1 MVIPVLEL
9 LILSSLAGV
18 PGWYVGGA
26 VGACLS
32 ALLAVCLYALVLA
45 WKIDRFDRW
54 LSAPNLRLDPPWQ
67 GVWREMALR
76 IQRMLRQQEKLAT
89 VHEKRLQDFLLAIQA
104 SPNGVILLDE
114 EARIEWCNDTA
125 AAHLGLDALKD
136 RMQHVVHLVRDPVFA
151 RYFSQA
157 DHACEAVIEG
167 RASSVVNSQKLSVQL
182 HAYGEGRSLLLSR
195 DITAVA
201 QAEAM
206 RRDFVANVSH
216 EIRTPLTVLSGF
228 VETLQTLPLDEQE
241 RGRYLDLMAVQSQRM
256 QDLVA
261 DLLTLSQLEGSS
273 PPGMNQQVSL
283 PELMW
288 KIEADAHALASL
300 MGGLEVTETQ
310 DIVFDA
316 SPDWRFFGSG
326 TELQSAV
333 SNLVSNAIRYTP
345 SGGKI
350 HARWYQQAD
359 HRIFA
364 VTDTGPGIAPEH
376 LPRLSERFYRV
387 DRSRSRETGGT
398 GLGLAITKHVAQR
411 HGGELR
417 IESQVGQGS
426 TFMLVLP
433 ASRFVSA
440 ESVHKTA
447 AATGPQP

>member
-1 MVIPVLEL
+1 MG
-9 LILSSLAGV
+9 LAGL

-26 VGACLS
+26 LGAAVA
-32 ALLAVCLYALVLA
+32 ALLAVCIYALVLA
-45 WKIDRFDRW
+45 WRVDRFDRW
-54 LSAPNLRLDPPWQ
+54 LSAPSLRLDPPWQ
-67 GVWREMALR
+67 GVWREMSLR
-76 IQRMLRQQEKLAT
+76 VQRMLKQQEKLAA

-104 SPNGVILLDE
+104 SPNGVILLDG

-125 AAHLGLDALKD
+125 AAHLGLDAVKD

-151 RYFSQA
+151 RYFSQS
-157 DHACEAVIEG
+157 DHASEAVIEG
-167 RASSVVNSQKLSVQL
+167 RSSSAVSSQKLSVQL
-182 HAYGEGRSLLLSR
+182 HAYGEGRSLLLTR

-228 VETLQTLPLDEQE
+228 VETLQTLPLDQQE
-241 RGRYLDLMAVQSQRM
+241 RIRYLDLMAVQSQRM

-261 DLLTLSQLEGSS
+261 DLLTLSQLEGSL
-273 PPGMNQQVSL
+273 PPGMNQQVLL
-283 PELMW
+283 PELMSQV
-288 KIEADAHALASL
+288 ESDARALSSL
-300 MGGLEVTETQ
+300 MAGLDATQ
-310 DIVFDA
+310 TQEIIFDP
-316 SPDWRFFGSG
+316 SPYWALLGSRS
-326 TELQSAV
+326 ELQSAV
-333 SNLVSNAIRYTP
+333 SNLVSNAVRYTP
-345 SGGKI
+345 LGGKI
-350 HARWYQQAD
+350 HARWWRQSD
-359 HRIFA
+359 SCIFA

-433 ASRFVSA
+433 MSRCVVA
-440 ESVHKTA
+440 NAPVEA
-447 AATGPQP
+447 

>member
-1 MVIPVLEL
+1 MVFPVFEL
-9 LILSSLAGV
+9 LFLMGLAGL

-26 VGACLS
+26 LGAAWS
-32 ALLAVCLYALVLA
+32 ALLAVCIYALVLA
-45 WKIDRFDRW
+45 WRVDRFDRW
-54 LSAPNLRLDPPWQ
+54 LSASSLRLDPPWQ
-67 GVWREMALR
+67 GVWREMSLR
-76 IQRMLRQQEKLAT
+76 VQRMLKQQEKLAAI
-89 VHEKRLQDFLLAIQA
+89 HEKRLQDFLLAIQA

-125 AAHLGLDALKD
+125 AAHLGLDAVKD

-151 RYFSQA
+151 RYFSQS
-157 DHACEAVIEG
+157 DHASEAVIEG
-167 RASSVVNSQKLSVQL
+167 RSSSAVSSQKLSVQL
-182 HAYGEGRSLLLSR
+182 HAYGEGRSLLLTR

-261 DLLTLSQLEGSS
+261 DLLTLSQLEGSL
-273 PPGMNQQVSL
+273 PPGLNQQVFL
-283 PELMW
+283 PGLMTQIEL
-288 KIEADAHALASL
+288 DARALSSL
-300 MGGLEVTETQ
+300 MAGLDATQTQ
-310 DIVFDA
+310 DIIFDP
-316 SPDWRFFGSG
+316 SPDWAFLGSR

-333 SNLVSNAIRYTP
+333 SNLVSNAVRYTP
-345 SGGKI
+345 LGGKI
-350 HARWYQQAD
+350 HARWWRQSDYC
-359 HRIFA
+359 IFA

-398 GLGLAITKHVAQR
+398 GLGLAIAKHVAQR

-433 ASRFVSA
+433 MSRCVVASAPIEV
-440 ESVHKTA
+440 
-447 AATGPQP
+447 

>member
-1 MVIPVLEL
+1 MVFPVFEL
-9 LILSSLAGV
+9 LFLMGLAGL

-26 VGACLS
+26 LGAAVA
-32 ALLAVCLYALVLA
+32 ALLAVCIYALVLA
-45 WKIDRFDRW
+45 WRVDRFDRW
-54 LSAPNLRLDPPWQ
+54 LSAPSLRLDPPWQ
-67 GVWREMALR
+67 GVWREMSLR
-76 IQRMLRQQEKLAT
+76 VQRMLKQQEKLAA

-104 SPNGVILLDE
+104 SPNGVILLDG

-125 AAHLGLDALKD
+125 AAHLGLDAVKD

-151 RYFSQA
+151 RYFSQS
-157 DHACEAVIEG
+157 DHASEAVIEG
-167 RASSVVNSQKLSVQL
+167 RSSSAVSSQKLSVQL
-182 HAYGEGRSLLLSR
+182 HAYGEGRSLLLTR

-228 VETLQTLPLDEQE
+228 VETLQTLPLDQQE
-241 RGRYLDLMAVQSQRM
+241 RIRYLDLMAVQSQRM

-261 DLLTLSQLEGSS
+261 DLLTLSQLEGSL
-273 PPGMNQQVSL
+273 PPGMSQQVLL
-283 PELMW
+283 PELMSQ
-288 KIEADAHALASL
+288 IESDARALSSL
-300 MGGLEVTETQ
+300 MAGLDATQ
-310 DIVFDA
+310 TQEIIFDP
-316 SPDWRFFGSG
+316 SPDWALLGSRS
-326 TELQSAV
+326 ELQSAV
-333 SNLVSNAIRYTP
+333 SNLVSNAVRYTP
-345 SGGKI
+345 LGGKI
-350 HARWYQQAD
+350 HARWWRQSD
-359 HRIFA
+359 SCIFA

-433 ASRFVSA
+433 MSRCVVA
-440 ESVHKTA
+440 NAPVEA
-447 AATGPQP
+447 

>member
-1 MVIPVLEL
+1 MVFPVFEL
-9 LILSSLAGV
+9 LFLMGLAGL

-26 VGACLS
+26 LGAAVA
-32 ALLAVCLYALVLA
+32 ALLAVCIYALVLA
-45 WKIDRFDRW
+45 WRVDRFDRW
-54 LSAPNLRLDPPWQ
+54 LSAPSLRLDPPWQ
-67 GVWREMALR
+67 GVWREMSLR
-76 IQRMLRQQEKLAT
+76 VQRMLKQQEKLAAI
-89 VHEKRLQDFLLAIQA
+89 HEKRLQDFLLAIQA

-125 AAHLGLDALKD
+125 AAHLGLDAVKD

-151 RYFSQA
+151 RYFSQS
-157 DHACEAVIEG
+157 DHASEAVIEG
-167 RASSVVNSQKLSVQL
+167 RSSSAVSSQKLSVQL
-182 HAYGEGRSLLLSR
+182 HAYGEGRSLLLTR

-228 VETLQTLPLDEQE
+228 VETLQTLPLDQQE
-241 RGRYLDLMAVQSQRM
+241 RIRYLDLMAVQSQRM

-261 DLLTLSQLEGSS
+261 DLLTLSQLEGSL
-273 PPGMNQQVSL
+273 PPGMNQQVLL
-283 PELMW
+283 PELMSQ
-288 KIEADAHALASL
+288 IESDARALSSL
-300 MGGLEVTETQ
+300 MAGLDATQ
-310 DIVFDA
+310 TQEIIFDP
-316 SPDWRFFGSG
+316 SPDWALLGSRS
-326 TELQSAV
+326 ELQSAV
-333 SNLVSNAIRYTP
+333 SNLVSNAVRYTP
-345 SGGKI
+345 LGGKI
-350 HARWYQQAD
+350 HARWWRQSD
-359 HRIFA
+359 SCIFA

-433 ASRFVSA
+433 MSRCVVA
-440 ESVHKTA
+440 NAPVEA
-447 AATGPQP
+447 

>member
-1 MVIPVLEL
+1 
-9 LILSSLAGV
+9 
-18 PGWYVGGA
+18 
-26 VGACLS
+26 
-32 ALLAVCLYALVLA
+32 
-45 WKIDRFDRW
+45 
-54 LSAPNLRLDPPWQ
+54 
-67 GVWREMALR
+67 
-76 IQRMLRQQEKLAT
+76 
-89 VHEKRLQDFLLAIQA
+89 
-104 SPNGVILLDE
+104 LLDE

-125 AAHLGLDALKD
+125 AAHLGLDAVKD

-151 RYFSQA
+151 RYFSQS
-157 DHACEAVIEG
+157 DHASEAVIEG
-167 RASSVVNSQKLSVQL
+167 RSSSAVSSQKLSVQL
-182 HAYGEGRSLLLSR
+182 HAYGEGRSLLLTR

-216 EIRTPLTVLSGF
+216 EIRTPLTVLSGC

-261 DLLTLSQLEGSS
+261 DLLTLSQLEGSL
-273 PPGMNQQVSL
+273 PPGLNQQVFL
-283 PELMW
+283 PGLMTQIEL
-288 KIEADAHALASL
+288 DARALSSL
-300 MGGLEVTETQ
+300 MAGLDATQ
-310 DIVFDA
+310 TQEIIFDP
-316 SPDWRFFGSG
+316 SPDWAFLGSR

-333 SNLVSNAIRYTP
+333 SNLVSNAVRYTP
-345 SGGKI
+345 LGGKI
-350 HARWYQQAD
+350 HARWWRQSDYC
-359 HRIFA
+359 IFA

-398 GLGLAITKHVAQR
+398 GLGLAIAKHVAQR

-433 ASRFVSA
+433 MSRCVVA
-440 ESVHKTA
+440 NAPVEV
-447 AATGPQP
+447 

>member
-1 MVIPVLEL
+1 MVFPVFEL
-9 LILSSLAGV
+9 FFLLGLAGL
-18 PGWYVGGA
+18 PGWYLGGA
-26 VGACLS
+26 LGASLS
-32 ALLAVCLYALVLA
+32 ALLAVCIYALVLA
-45 WKIDRFDRW
+45 WRVYRFDRW
-54 LSAPNLRLDPPWQ
+54 LSAPSLRLDPPWQ
-67 GVWREMALR
+67 GVWREMSLR
-76 IQRMLRQQEKLAT
+76 VQRMLKQQEKLSA

-125 AAHLGLDALKD
+125 AGHLGLDAVKD

-157 DHACEAVIEG
+157 DHASEAVIEG
-167 RASSVVNSQKLSVQL
+167 RSSSVVSKQKLSVQL
-182 HAYGEGRSLLLSR
+182 HAYGEGRSLLLTR

-273 PPGMNQQVSL
+273 PPGMNQQVLL
-283 PELMW
+283 PELMSQ
-288 KIEADAHALASL
+288 IESDARALSSL
-300 MGGLEVTETQ
+300 MAGLDAAQTQ
-310 DIVFDA
+310 EIIFDP
-316 SPDWRFFGSG
+316 SPDWAFLGSRS
-326 TELQSAV
+326 ELQSAV
-333 SNLVSNAIRYTP
+333 SNLVSNAVRYTP
-345 SGGKI
+345 LGGKI
-350 HARWYQQAD
+350 HARWWRQFD
-359 HRIFA
+359 HCIFA

-398 GLGLAITKHVAQR
+398 GLGLAIAKHVAQR

-433 ASRFVSA
+433 LSRCVVAGVVPADS
-440 ESVHKTA
+440 
-447 AATGPQP
+447 

>member
-1 MVIPVLEL
+1 MG
-9 LILSSLAGV
+9 LAGL

-26 VGACLS
+26 LGAAVA
-32 ALLAVCLYALVLA
+32 ALLAVCIYALVLA
-45 WKIDRFDRW
+45 WRVDRFDRW
-54 LSAPNLRLDPPWQ
+54 LSAPSLRLDPPWQ
-67 GVWREMALR
+67 GVWREMSLR
-76 IQRMLRQQEKLAT
+76 VQRMLKQQEKLAA

-104 SPNGVILLDE
+104 SPNGVILLDG

-125 AAHLGLDALKD
+125 AAHLGLDAVKD

-151 RYFSQA
+151 RYFSQS
-157 DHACEAVIEG
+157 DHASEAVIEG
-167 RASSVVNSQKLSVQL
+167 RSSSAVSSQKLSVQL
-182 HAYGEGRSLLLSR
+182 HAYGEGRSLLLTR

-228 VETLQTLPLDEQE
+228 VETLQTLPLDQQE
-241 RGRYLDLMAVQSQRM
+241 RIRYLDLMAVQSQRM

-261 DLLTLSQLEGSS
+261 DLLTLSQLEGSL
-273 PPGMNQQVSL
+273 PPGMSQQVLL
-283 PELMW
+283 PELMSQ
-288 KIEADAHALASL
+288 IESDARALSSL
-300 MGGLEVTETQ
+300 MAGLDATQ
-310 DIVFDA
+310 TQEIIFDP
-316 SPDWRFFGSG
+316 SPDWALLGSRS
-326 TELQSAV
+326 ELQSAV
-333 SNLVSNAIRYTP
+333 SNLVSNAVRYTP
-345 SGGKI
+345 LGGKI
-350 HARWYQQAD
+350 HARWWRQSD
-359 HRIFA
+359 SCIFA

-433 ASRFVSA
+433 MSRCVVA
-440 ESVHKTA
+440 NAPVEA
-447 AATGPQP
+447 

>member
-1 MVIPVLEL
+1 MVITVLEL
-9 LILSSLAGV
+9 LILSGLAAA
-18 PGWYVGGA
+18 PGWYLGGA
-26 VGACLS
+26 LWACFS
-32 ALLAVCLYALVLA
+32 ALMVVCLYAVVLA
-45 WKIDRFDRW
+45 SRINRFDRW
-54 LSAPNLRLDPPWQ
+54 LSAPNLRLDPPWR

-76 IQRMLRQQEKLAT
+76 IQRMLRQQEKLAKI
-89 VHEKRLQDFLLAIQA
+89 HEKRLQDFLLAIQA

-125 AAHLGLDALKD
+125 AGHLGLDALRD

-151 RYFSQA
+151 RYFAQA
-157 DHACEAVIEG
+157 DHSSEAIIEG
-167 RASSVVNSQKLSVQL
+167 RSSSVVNSQKLSVQL
-182 HAYGEGRSLLLSR
+182 HAYGERRSLLLTR

-228 VETLQTLPLDEQE
+228 VETLQSLPLDEQE
-241 RGRYLDLMAVQSQRM
+241 RARYLDLMAVQSQRM

-261 DLLTLSQLEGSS
+261 DLLTLSQLEGSLL
-273 PPGMNQQVSL
+273 PGMNQQVSI
-283 PELMW
+283 PELMF
-288 KIEADAHALASL
+288 KMESDARALSSL
-300 MGGLEVTETQ
+300 MGGLEVTQTHE
-310 DIVFDA
+310 IVFD
-316 SPDWRFFGSG
+316 SPPDWKFLGSRS
-326 TELQSAV
+326 ELQSAV

-359 HRIFA
+359 HCIFA

-433 ASRFVSA
+433 SSRCVMADSVLETTASI
-440 ESVHKTA
+440 
-447 AATGPQP
+447 GL

>member
-1 MVIPVLEL
+1 MVITVLEL
-9 LILSSLAGV
+9 LILSALVAA
-18 PGWYVGGA
+18 PGWYFGGPLWAGLAALMA
-26 VGACLS
+26 VG
-32 ALLAVCLYALVLA
+32 LYAVVLA

-54 LSAPNLRLDPPWQ
+54 LSAPSLRLDPPWR

-76 IQRMLRQQEKLAT
+76 IQRMLKQQEKLVA

-125 AAHLGLDALKD
+125 ASHLGLDAVKD
-136 RMQHVVHLVRDPVFA
+136 RMQHVVHLVRDPVFS
-151 RYFSQA
+151 RYFAQTSHDA
-157 DHACEAVIEG
+157 EVVIEG
-167 RASSVVNSQKLSVQL
+167 RASSAVSTQKLSVQL
-182 HAYGEGRSLLLSR
+182 HPYGDGRSLLLTR

-241 RGRYLDLMAVQSQRM
+241 RVRYLDLMAVQSERM

-261 DLLTLSQLEGSS
+261 DLLTLSQLEGSL
-273 PPGMNQQVSL
+273 PPGMNQTVSL

-288 KIEADAHALASL
+288 KIETDARALSAL
-300 MGGLEVTETQ
+300 MAGLDVTETQ
-310 DIVFDA
+310 DIVFEPA
-316 SPDWRFFGSG
+316 PEWRFLGSKS
-326 TELQSAV
+326 ELQSAL
-333 SNLVSNAIRYTP
+333 SNLVSNAVRYTP
-345 SGGKI
+345 AGGKI
-350 HARWYQQAD
+350 HARWYRQAD
-359 HRIFA
+359 HCIFA

-433 ASRFVSA
+433 ASRCVLA
-440 ESVHKTA
+440 DALPETPA
-447 AATGPQP
+447 